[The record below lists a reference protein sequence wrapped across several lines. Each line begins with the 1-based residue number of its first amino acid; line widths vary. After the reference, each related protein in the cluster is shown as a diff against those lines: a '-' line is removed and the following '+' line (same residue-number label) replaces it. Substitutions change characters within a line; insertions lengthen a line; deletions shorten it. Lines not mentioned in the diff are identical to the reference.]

1 MPIHK
6 GTQTI
11 KTPRLTLRRFTP
23 DDVPAVYS
31 NWANNP
37 EVTKFLRWPA
47 HPHIRMTMQV
57 LDRWI
62 SDYSHSDFYHWA
74 IVPDDIGDPVGSIS
88 AVGHDDRTSMVH
100 IGYCLGK
107 AWWHQ
112 GYMSES
118 LAAVIKFF
126 FTQIGINRIESQHDP
141 DNPRSGGMMKKCGMV
156 YEGTK
161 RQADFTN
168 KGIADACMYSILRS
182 EWSDKQ

>member
-1 MPIHK
+1 
-6 GTQTI
+6 
-11 KTPRLTLRRFTP
+11 
-23 DDVPAVYS
+23 
-31 NWANNP
+31 
-37 EVTKFLRWPA
+37 
-47 HPHIRMTMQV
+47 MTMQV

-62 SDYSHSDFYHWA
+62 SDYARSDFYHWT
-74 IVPDDIGDPVGSIS
+74 IVPDDLGEPVGSIS
-88 AVGHDDRTSMVH
+88 AVGHDDRTSIAH

-118 LAAVIKFF
+118 LAAVIEFF
-126 FTQIGINRIESQHDP
+126 FTQVGINRIESQHDP
-141 DNPRSGGMMKKCGMV
+141 RNPNSGGVMKKCGMV

-161 RQADFTN
+161 RQADFSN